1 LGEQA
6 QFTGGISFLIEGTMS
21 QQVNGTGYSVRAVH
35 CDYRSNDEEVY
46 RALRRA
52 TDPLVKTWERLEK
65 AGRIAIKFNQ
75 EFTPG
80 KVVMH
85 AGQRQQLVSDPVA
98 RATLRLLRD
107 RTRAEL
113 VAVDFGI
120 SNVPEGSSREEHNT
134 LLPVLKEFDVPF
146 RDGNEEPV
154 LWVPVPGGGQMFQQY
169 PVQQSAAEA
178 DEFVSVQK
186 LKNHLFMGVTLCM
199 KNLFGLM
206 PVPPEGRPRTYY
218 HHLVRM
224 PYLLADL
231 GRLFNPALNIIDGIV
246 CQAGE
251 EWGKG
256 ENPRICNTLIAGDQ
270 VTATDACATHLMG
283 HDPRSDWL
291 TPPFHR
297 DRNHLL
303 IAASSG
309 FGTVDL
315 QQIDFQTEMQAPLGE
330 FFTKKMEAQER
341 IISWRKTT
349 AEQAMAFL
357 DKKKKITDQYA
368 GKYILMQMGEVQWA
382 DADGNVGDIRSKLS
396 EAHPGQ
402 AVWMKYIDPN
412 ETEGEQYAVYEQ
424 TLQQFKTLG

>member
-1 LGEQA
+1 
-6 QFTGGISFLIEGTMS
+6 MS
-21 QQVNGTGYSVRAVH
+21 QQANGKNYRVRAVH
-35 CDYRSNDEEVY
+35 CDYRSGDEEVY
-46 RALRRA
+46 QALRRA
-52 TDPLVKTWERLEK
+52 TDPLERTWERLEK

-80 KVVMH
+80 EVVMH
-85 AGQRQQLVSDPVA
+85 EGQRQQLVSDPVA
-98 RATLRLLRD
+98 RATLRLLRE

-113 VAVDFGI
+113 VMVDYGV
-120 SNVPEGSSREEHNT
+120 STVAAGRSRSEYNT

-146 RDGNEEPV
+146 RDGHEEPV
-154 LWVPVPGGGQMFQQY
+154 QWVSVPGGGQMFQQY

-186 LKNHLFMGVTLCM
+186 MKNHLFMGVTLCM

-206 PVPPEGRPRTYY
+206 PVPPNGRPRTYY

-231 GRLFNPALNIIDGIV
+231 GRLFNPALNIIDAIV

-256 ENPRICNTLIAGDQ
+256 ENPRIGNALIAGDQ
-270 VTATDACATHLMG
+270 VTATDACGTHLMG
-283 HDPRSDWL
+283 HDPQSDWL

-303 IAASSG
+303 IAADSG

-315 QQIDFQTEMQAPLGE
+315 QQIDFQSEVQAPLGQ
-330 FFTKKMEAQER
+330 FFTKKADEQER
-341 IISWRKTT
+341 IVSWRRTT
-349 AEQAMAFL
+349 AEQAMVFL
-357 DKKKKITDQYA
+357 DNQKKITDQYA
-368 GKYILMQMGEVQWA
+368 GKYILMQKGAVQWA
-382 DADGNVGDIRSKLS
+382 DAGGDVSDTRRKFS

-402 AVWMKYIDPN
+402 AIWMKYIDPD
-412 ETEGEQYAVYEQ
+412 EREGEHYPIYEQ
-424 TLQQFKTLG
+424 TLQQIKNFDH